1 MQDWMKRG
9 VYRCGD
15 GDAPSTWNETLMS
28 AAPSLP
34 FHTSFDN
41 TKARKRLHLAQCHNM
56 LVADHSSSVHIPSHF
71 PVFLCFWFSQLFGC
85 SMANLAHLFHTQ
97 PPPLPPIHPPRLGTA
112 NSHGL
117 LRNRICCI
125 PTMWHSIFF
134 LNQGEERK
142 YYYNNNN
149 KMLCEMWPLWY
160 GKEDVGVM
168 STIARWTKK

>member
-1 MQDWMKRG
+1 MWGWRCPKHMK
-9 VYRCGD
+9 
-15 GDAPSTWNETLMS
+15 WNLDECS
-28 AAPSLP
+28 SLP
-34 FHTSFDN
+34 PFPHFLWQHKSSQKAALGTMPQHVSCRPFQQCTYSFS
-41 TKARKRLHLAQCHNM
+41 LPC
-56 LVADHSSSVHIPSHF
+56 
-71 PVFLCFWFSQLFGC
+71 VFCFWFSQLFGC
-85 SMANLAHLFHTQ
+85 SMANLAHLFHTP
-97 PPPLPPIHPPRLGTA
+97 PPPLPPIHPPKLGTA
-112 NSHGL
+112 KSHGL
-117 LRNRICCI
+117 LRNSICYI